1 MDDRQPVSL
10 ARRALSYAICYLIA
24 VQPMLPAAAAV
35 ITPVTPGTKM
45 DAAGNGVPV
54 INIATP
60 SQAGISHNQY
70 QQYNVGK
77 EGLILNNATGQL
89 NQTQLGGLIQNNP
102 NLKAGH
108 EAKAIINEVT
118 GATRSQLQG
127 YTEVAGKAANVMV
140 ANPYGITCNGC
151 GFINTP
157 NATLTTGKPT
167 MDAQGNLQSLAVS
180 KGTIT
185 IEGQGLDA
193 SQSDAL
199 SIISR
204 ASEINAAIHAK
215 DLKLIAGTNRVM
227 PDGSVTP
234 IAGEGAAPGVA
245 VDTGAL
251 GGMYANRIH
260 LVSSE
265 KGVGVNLGNLN
276 ARQGDMVLDA
286 SGRLTL
292 KNSLT
297 SGALTAKGDSLVL
310 AGDHKA
316 SGPVTL
322 TGQKDITLSAGAVVS
337 DNSIILSGNNT
348 VTLSGGKLT
357 AGKDIRLS
365 ATDIKSDRAS
375 TADSGGDIGLT
386 VRNGV
391 DNGAQIT
398 AGGMLS
404 LSAKQVKNSGALLAK
419 GQQTVIA
426 TDSLENSGQL
436 QGDEALELA
445 AGRLINSGQA
455 QTKRTL
461 TLTADETEN
470 SGTLAADSLIAKGKK
485 LANSGEVEVKHTLS
499 LTADETENSGRL
511 VADSLIIKG
520 KKLANSG
527 AVQGTQTLDITADEL
542 SNDGSMKGDILL
554 VQGKTLTNRKEIFGG
569 KRSEIT
575 ADRLTQSGTLS
586 AQGTTQLTLAETL
599 TNSGAIAA
607 DDALA
612 ITSLSLFNTGSL
624 SAPRL
629 QLSSA
634 QLTNSGL
641 IQGSNGLAI
650 AADRLDNLSGGSID
664 SHTGFTLDLPA
675 LYNAGLIK
683 SDAGLTLAGDTLVNS
698 GELSAATLTAS
709 HNSLLNAK
717 GGQLL
722 AQDAMQ
728 VRQKTLTNQGVLS
741 ADDLTV
747 DAGDLKNNG
756 TLQGSQRLNM
766 TGNSLSNSGTLLSA
780 GALALQGDNLDNQGL
795 IQGEKLTVTTSDWQN
810 SGNALSASDADLRS
824 KTLHNSGKILGQ
836 RGIQIQAEST
846 DNGGWMMAQA
856 LTLQSDLINSG
867 LLQGDDRVVVNGDT
881 ISNHSD
887 GQLLSTGTL
896 DVTAA
901 QLDNQ
906 GTLQADRVNVNAG
919 EWQNSGSSRAA
930 SLLAAQVTGIINNA
944 GSLTGEQLLDLQ
956 GSQILNQ
963 GSLVADRLSLTA
975 PLLSNGGLMQ
985 GNSALTLNSTQL
997 VNQKNG
1003 ELLSGGPL
1011 SLTLDR
1017 LDNAGLLQVD
1027 GALEV
1032 TARQLSNDGRML
1044 ADTLSAQADNSL
1056 INRGELL
1063 ARQQATLNAQT
1074 LENSGVIAAHSIGVT
1089 ADTLS
1094 NRGAMQGDTRVEV
1107 AAQQLDNQSDGTMLS
1122 GERLTLRGDSI
1133 SNSGGLQSQQI
1144 DITGN
1149 GLVNRGL
1156 INSTGQLTASLRDKL
1171 DNSGSLLSQ
1180 AESKLTANHLLNSGK
1195 IMADGLT
1202 LRGQRLESSGLWQ
1215 GNSLLDARSDTLDT
1229 AAGSR
1234 TLSGGLLRLDA
1245 DQLTTGGTLQ
1255 GGQAQVTAGSWQ
1267 HQGSLLGTGGLEA
1280 SVAGQLIN
1288 DGELLS
1294 QGAAQI
1300 GAQRL
1305 VNIGDLLSAGVMTL
1319 TGSTLDN
1326 SGSVQGQ
1333 TLTISPAKV
1342 INQGSLIGL
1351 QALTLGAL
1359 PQTAGRMMLMAM
1371 AVPARELTNNKGGA
1385 LLTQGTLI
1393 INGDAVTNN
1402 GSWQGQQIL
1411 LNARRLNNGGE
1422 IQSADGMQLILA
1434 DKLDSTA
1441 GSKISANG
1449 AAALQ
1454 ALALTNQGQW
1464 IARNLTLNGNTLNN
1478 GGDISGV
1485 DGLTITLNGALTQ
1498 QQNKT
1503 LLTAGKLDLQAASVN
1518 NAGRIQG
1525 GELNV
1530 TSGALENSG
1539 ALQGDKNLLLTL
1551 NGRLTNAASGTLIGQ
1566 NGLTLTTPELYNYG
1580 LIQGGGTTGV
1590 SATTLANN
1598 AGKILSGGELT
1609 LETPQ
1614 LINSGWLQA
1623 TQLMLTA
1630 ASASNSGTLLAQ
1642 QQATLTGNG
1651 FTNQGSAQGG
1661 NLRVNY
1667 QQLNNSGILLGNNQ
1681 LDVTATQVNQQAAG
1695 KLFSGGSM
1703 ELSSNGFDQLGQVVA
1718 LGDATLKLI
1727 NGFTNKGTLA
1737 AGKRLSVTSN
1747 GALENQGT
1755 LQGQALTLGADG
1767 NLVNKG
1773 QLTSGSGDST
1783 LSGSRIAM
1791 NASGT
1796 LQGGGNINLTSRSD
1810 ITLDGFTGTLGNLTL
1825 SAPGSIVNTALLY
1838 AANNLYLY
1846 ANSIKNQQG
1855 DMLAGNSLW
1864 MQRDAAGN
1872 ANTEVVNSS
1881 GTIETQKGDITVKT
1895 GHLLNTRDGLNVE
1908 QSTTK
1913 NNSIDGLGNASIDL
1927 LFSQMPDGTWGYY
1940 SKTGTHQ
1947 TGPCNGHG
1955 ACSYTKVTS
1964 YYYAPLA
1971 DYVTQKF
1978 STSKTKVD
1986 VVAKGG
1992 AARISAGRN
2001 LTLYAKMLD
2010 NQASNILAS
2019 QNVSLSGAQLNN
2031 QSWQAGVNNDYLVY
2045 EYAIKNSDFHPQ
2057 VATTDAAIIVPTKP
2071 KVDTIYFK
2079 LTGHE
2084 TDFTPGQLYRAV
2096 IQAGGNV
2103 SASFSGDISN
2113 TNTTANAGWDGNTL
2127 AAPDLNRFSVPGS
2140 VAAVQQQQLAAA
2152 GNVAVNSPQWR
2163 DQLQNALQQV
2173 NGAASLDDVPTTG
2186 VSLADH
2192 DIKAI
2197 DDAKPGKAVEL
2208 KATGD
2213 NGGQTLNPY
2222 QLSHVDV
2229 SAYPLPS
2236 GSNGYFVASTDSKS
2250 PYLINLNPKLN
2261 GLGKL
2266 DQNLFGDLN
2275 ALLGKRPGSSPQENR
2290 KQYTDENAFLGSS
2303 YLLERLNLKPEYD
2316 YRLLG
2321 DAAFD
2326 TRYVSNTVLNQT
2338 GSRYLNGLGSELDQ
2352 MRYLMDNAAAG
2363 QQALGLQFG
2372 VSLSAEQVASLDKS
2386 IIWWEASTV
2395 NGETVMV
2402 PKVYL
2407 SQKDVTLQN
2416 GSVIAGNN
2424 VSLKAGNITNS
2435 GSTVA
2440 AQNDLKL
2447 DSGNQFSN
2455 LSAGLIHAGGNLQL
2469 SALGD
2474 INNVGSTISGKTVA
2488 LESVNGD
2495 ISNITTTQQWTLDAR
2510 NNWGQHKFFTET
2522 LIGPAASIAAFD
2534 SLSLKAG
2541 NDISV
2546 TGAKLSAGGDM
2557 RMTAWNDIAITGNQI
2572 ETGNAQSGF
2581 KYGWQNI
2588 DATSDSSLS
2597 SQGSQLNAGG
2607 NLAVQAGHNL
2617 DVTAS
2622 AVKAGGDAQLAAGN
2636 DINLNAAATQ
2646 QNSRSGNYESHSSGV
2661 DRTTISSGGDLQLVA
2676 GRDLNSQAAGIAAE
2690 SDVALQAGR
2699 DLNLQAEA
2707 TRSGNSYKAGKKQE
2721 INEHVRQQGT
2731 EVVSGGGTMLMAGN
2745 DITSNTGTIIA
2756 NKDLALQAGHDVN
2769 ITTATESDYAYREE
2783 TKTKKSLFSKKT
2795 THTIKEDS
2803 STTEKAS
2810 QLSGDH
2816 VSIVAGHDL
2825 AVKGSSVVGES
2836 DVGLKAGN
2844 DLTIGAATET
2854 QNSYRLSET
2863 KKSGMFSGGGI
2874 GVTFGSASSRQQIN
2888 LDGTTQSQSA
2898 SAVGSTGGNVA
2909 LIAGHDARVAGSD
2922 VIAKQDISLVG
2933 GSVSIDPGNDMLS
2946 RRQVYE
2952 QKQSGLTLQ
2961 LTSPITDALLSL
2973 GAQAKEAGQA
2983 GDDRLK
2989 ALSAVKMLESGW
3001 AMAGA
3006 ASQSA
3011 TALAKGDMNN
3021 AGIKIALSVG
3031 ASKSKSS
3038 SEYTANTVSGSSLSG
3053 GGNVAVV
3060 ATGANGTRGDINV
3073 AGSGITGK
3081 NVTLAAEHNLN
3092 LVAASNNQQQTSSNT
3107 SSGWSGGIHFS
3118 IGKETGIG
3126 IQASGFMASGNE
3138 DGTSTDY
3145 VNSRINAKDTLTLS
3159 SGNDTLLSGAQALG
3173 NRINTDT
3180 GHDLTLTSLQDT
3192 DSYHSKQQSASGGF
3206 SFTFGSM
3213 TGSIGLSLSQSKV
3226 NSEYASVGE
3235 QSGLFAGADGYDVYV
3250 GNHTQLNGA
3259 VIASTADAA
3268 HNAISTSTLGW
3279 DNISNH
3285 AEYSASSSSIGFS
3298 AGNTGGEMSGMVLP
3312 TSVNAHGNASGVT
3325 KSAVSD
3331 GSVTVRDSENQI
3343 QNVSDLSRDTE
3354 SANGHID
3361 KIFDK
3366 DKVARQ
3372 MEFAQGV
3379 QQLAGQIVSDV
3390 TSYKLD
3396 EAKKATAEK
3405 LIKEHPEY
3413 ADLPA
3418 KDFNELIES
3427 DGDYKAV
3434 SARWGTGG
3442 AYSMAAAAVS
3452 AALGGLSANDLGA
3465 AASGVMAPYV
3475 ANTIKK
3481 ATTTMVDGKEQTNL
3495 LANTMAHALAGAV
3508 LAQLADN
3515 NAVAGATG
3523 AMAGELTARAIVAAM
3538 YPGKNAGDLTES
3550 EKESVSALSQL
3561 AAGLASG
3568 IASDSSGGAIS
3579 GAGAGKNAV
3588 ENNALSDLTDALAA
3602 GKSPQQIARERN
3614 EETLEEIKKE
3624 QCAGLSAEACSV
3636 RLDAYRQKVVAGAV
3650 SLGVDFVPVVGSLK
3664 SVAEAEDA
3672 LGYLEA
3678 VASVIPGER
3687 IAGKI
3692 FKAARA
3698 ALKKGDVAE
3707 ASKLI
3712 NKASDEIE
3720 IVVRPGH
3727 RQSEIDVG
3735 KDLGEGWR
3743 EQVTFKGG
3751 KEVPYGTKGSVRP
3764 DWCQG
3769 NICSVEVKNYNIEK
3783 NQSGLINNVSKQA
3796 VERQKNL
3803 PAGMRQEVV
3812 IDVRGQQ
3819 ITSAQEDAII
3829 KGIVNKS
3836 NGAINP
3842 TDIQFKR

>member
-157 NATLTTGKPT
+157 DATLTTGKPT

-180 KGTIT
+180 KGIIT

-260 LVSSE
+260 LISSE

-365 ATDIKSDRAS
+365 ATDIKSDKAS

-386 VRNGV
+386 ARNGV

-398 AGGMLS
+398 TGGMLK

-426 TDSLENSGQL
+426 TDSLENSGQI
-436 QGDEALELA
+436 QGDEALALT

-461 TLTADETEN
+461 A
-470 SGTLAADSLIAKGKK
+470 
-485 LANSGEVEVKHTLS
+485 

-542 SNDGSMKGDILL
+542 SNDGSLKGDILR

-629 QLSSA
+629 QLGSA

-641 IQGSNGLAI
+641 IQGSKALSI

-664 SHTGFTLDLPA
+664 SRSGFTLDLPA

-722 AQDAMQ
+722 AQNAMQ
-728 VRQKTLTNQGVLS
+728 VRQKTFTNQGLLS

-747 DAGDLKNNG
+747 EADNLKNNG
-756 TLQGSQRLNM
+756 TLQGSQRLNI

-780 GALALQGDNLDNQGL
+780 GALALQGGNLDNQGL

-836 RGIQIQAEST
+836 HGIQIQADST
-846 DNGGWMMAQA
+846 DNGGWIMAQA

-867 LLQGDDRVVVNGDT
+867 LLQGDDRVMVNGDT

-963 GSLVADRLSLTA
+963 GSLVADRLSLAA

-997 VNQKNG
+997 VNQKEG

-1032 TARQLSNDGRML
+1032 TARQISNDGRLL

-1074 LENSGVIAAHSIGVT
+1074 LENSGVIAAHSVGVT

-1094 NRGAMQGDTRVEV
+1094 NRGAVQGDTRVEV
-1107 AAQQLDNQSDGTMLS
+1107 AAQQLDNQRDGTMLS
-1122 GERLTLRGDSI
+1122 GEKLTLRGDSI
-1133 SNSGGLQSQQI
+1133 SNSGGLQSQQV

-1149 GLVNRGL
+1149 TLVNRGL

-1180 AESKLTANHLLNSGK
+1180 AESQLTANHLLNSGK

-1202 LRGQRLESSGLWQ
+1202 LRGQRLENSGLWQ
-1215 GNSLLDARSDTLDT
+1215 GDSLLDARSDTLDT

-1300 GAQRL
+1300 GAQTL
-1305 VNIGDLLSAGVMTL
+1305 INIGDLLSAGVMTL

-1359 PQTAGRMMLMAM
+1359 PQAAGRMMLMAM

-1385 LLTQGTLI
+1385 LLTQGTLT
-1393 INGDAVTNN
+1393 INGDTITNN

-1411 LNARRLNNGGE
+1411 LNARRLNNGGA

-1449 AAALQ
+1449 TAALQ
-1454 ALALTNQGQW
+1454 AQALTNQGQW

-1590 SATTLANN
+1590 NATTIANN

-1661 NLRVNY
+1661 SLRVNY
-1667 QQLNNSGILLGNNQ
+1667 QQLNNSGTLLGNNQ

-1703 ELSSNGFDQLGQVVA
+1703 VLSSNGFDQLGQVVA

-1727 NGFTNKGTLA
+1727 NGFTNQGTLA

-1755 LQGQALTLGADG
+1755 LQGQALTLGAG
-1767 NLVNKG
+1767 GSLVNKG

-1872 ANTEVVNSS
+1872 ANTEMVNSS

-1895 GHLLNTRDGLNVE
+1895 GHLLNTRNGLHVTQTSTPSPTRTGVGDATMKISIWDLAVGDYGYYTQTITREGSGGNNSGCGCGG
-1908 QSTTK
+1908 STT
-1913 NNSIDGLGNASIDL
+1913 
-1927 LFSQMPDGTWGYY
+1927 
-1940 SKTGTHQ
+1940 SKD
-1947 TGPCNGHG
+1947 
-1955 ACSYTKVTS
+1955 
-1964 YYYAPLA
+1964 YYAPTKDA
-1971 DYVTQKF
+1971 ATQKF
-1978 STSKTKVD
+1978 ALSSTTVD
-1986 VVAKGG
+1986 VVSNGG
-1992 AARISAGRN
+1992 AARIASGRN
-2001 LTLYAKMLD
+2001 LTINADSLE
-2010 NQASNILAS
+2010 NQASSLLANGNIL
-2019 QNVSLSGAQLNN
+2019 LSGSQLNN
-2031 QSWQAGVNNDYLVY
+2031 QSWQAGTQNDYAIY
-2045 EYAIKNSDFHPQ
+2045 EYKGPLAKGIIGAERTRN
-2057 VATTDAAIIVPTKP
+2057 ATKGSQFTYT
-2071 KVDTIYFK
+2071 

-2084 TDFTPGQLYRAV
+2084 NSFTPGQLYRAV

-2140 VAAVQQQQLAAA
+2140 VAAVQQQQFAAA

-2197 DDAKPGKAVEL
+2197 DNVKLGKVAEL
-2208 KATGD
+2208 KVIGD
-2213 NGGQTLNPY
+2213 NGGQTLNSY
-2222 QLSHVDV
+2222 QPSHVDV

-2261 GLGKL
+2261 GLGQL

-2275 ALLGKRPGSSPQENR
+2275 ALLGKRPGSAPQENR

-2303 YLLERLNLKPEYD
+2303 YLLDRLNLKPEYD

-2326 TRYVSNTVLNQT
+2326 TRYVSNVVLNQT
-2338 GSRYLNGLGSELDQ
+2338 GSRYLSGLGSELDQ

-2407 SQKDVTLQN
+2407 SQKDVKLQN

-2440 AQNDLKL
+2440 AQNGLEL

-2455 LSAGLIHAGGNLQL
+2455 LSAGLIQAGGDLQL

-2510 NNWGQHKFFTET
+2510 NNWGQRKFFTET
-2522 LIGPAASIAAFD
+2522 LIGPAASIAALD

-2541 NDISV
+2541 NDISI

-2597 SQGSQLNAGG
+2597 SQSSQLNAGG

-2661 DRTTISSGGDLQLVA
+2661 DRTTISSGGDLQLV
-2676 GRDLNSQAAGIAAE
+2676 
-2690 SDVALQAGR
+2690 
-2699 DLNLQAEA
+2699 
-2707 TRSGNSYKAGKKQE
+2707 
-2721 INEHVRQQGT
+2721 
-2731 EVVSGGGTMLMAGN
+2731 
-2745 DITSNTGTIIA
+2745 
-2756 NKDLALQAGHDVN
+2756 
-2769 ITTATESDYAYREE
+2769 
-2783 TKTKKSLFSKKT
+2783 
-2795 THTIKEDS
+2795 
-2803 STTEKAS
+2803 
-2810 QLSGDH
+2810 
-2816 VSIVAGHDL
+2816 
-2825 AVKGSSVVGES
+2825 
-2836 DVGLKAGN
+2836 
-2844 DLTIGAATET
+2844 
-2854 QNSYRLSET
+2854 
-2863 KKSGMFSGGGI
+2863 
-2874 GVTFGSASSRQQIN
+2874 
-2888 LDGTTQSQSA
+2888 
-2898 SAVGSTGGNVA
+2898 
-2909 LIAGHDARVAGSD
+2909 
-2922 VIAKQDISLVG
+2922 
-2933 GSVSIDPGNDMLS
+2933 
-2946 RRQVYE
+2946 
-2952 QKQSGLTLQ
+2952 
-2961 LTSPITDALLSL
+2961 
-2973 GAQAKEAGQA
+2973 
-2983 GDDRLK
+2983 
-2989 ALSAVKMLESGW
+2989 
-3001 AMAGA
+3001 
-3006 ASQSA
+3006 
-3011 TALAKGDMNN
+3011 
-3021 AGIKIALSVG
+3021 
-3031 ASKSKSS
+3031 
-3038 SEYTANTVSGSSLSG
+3038 
-3053 GGNVAVV
+3053 
-3060 ATGANGTRGDINV
+3060 
-3073 AGSGITGK
+3073 
-3081 NVTLAAEHNLN
+3081 
-3092 LVAASNNQQQTSSNT
+3092 
-3107 SSGWSGGIHFS
+3107 
-3118 IGKETGIG
+3118 
-3126 IQASGFMASGNE
+3126 
-3138 DGTSTDY
+3138 
-3145 VNSRINAKDTLTLS
+3145 
-3159 SGNDTLLSGAQALG
+3159 
-3173 NRINTDT
+3173 
-3180 GHDLTLTSLQDT
+3180 
-3192 DSYHSKQQSASGGF
+3192 
-3206 SFTFGSM
+3206 
-3213 TGSIGLSLSQSKV
+3213 
-3226 NSEYASVGE
+3226 
-3235 QSGLFAGADGYDVYV
+3235 
-3250 GNHTQLNGA
+3250 
-3259 VIASTADAA
+3259 
-3268 HNAISTSTLGW
+3268 
-3279 DNISNH
+3279 
-3285 AEYSASSSSIGFS
+3285 
-3298 AGNTGGEMSGMVLP
+3298 
-3312 TSVNAHGNASGVT
+3312 
-3325 KSAVSD
+3325 
-3331 GSVTVRDSENQI
+3331 
-3343 QNVSDLSRDTE
+3343 
-3354 SANGHID
+3354 
-3361 KIFDK
+3361 
-3366 DKVARQ
+3366 
-3372 MEFAQGV
+3372 
-3379 QQLAGQIVSDV
+3379 
-3390 TSYKLD
+3390 
-3396 EAKKATAEK
+3396 
-3405 LIKEHPEY
+3405 
-3413 ADLPA
+3413 
-3418 KDFNELIES
+3418 
-3427 DGDYKAV
+3427 
-3434 SARWGTGG
+3434 
-3442 AYSMAAAAVS
+3442 
-3452 AALGGLSANDLGA
+3452 
-3465 AASGVMAPYV
+3465 
-3475 ANTIKK
+3475 
-3481 ATTTMVDGKEQTNL
+3481 
-3495 LANTMAHALAGAV
+3495 
-3508 LAQLADN
+3508 
-3515 NAVAGATG
+3515 
-3523 AMAGELTARAIVAAM
+3523 
-3538 YPGKNAGDLTES
+3538 
-3550 EKESVSALSQL
+3550 
-3561 AAGLASG
+3561 
-3568 IASDSSGGAIS
+3568 
-3579 GAGAGKNAV
+3579 
-3588 ENNALSDLTDALAA
+3588 
-3602 GKSPQQIARERN
+3602 
-3614 EETLEEIKKE
+3614 
-3624 QCAGLSAEACSV
+3624 
-3636 RLDAYRQKVVAGAV
+3636 
-3650 SLGVDFVPVVGSLK
+3650 
-3664 SVAEAEDA
+3664 
-3672 LGYLEA
+3672 
-3678 VASVIPGER
+3678 
-3687 IAGKI
+3687 
-3692 FKAARA
+3692 
-3698 ALKKGDVAE
+3698 
-3707 ASKLI
+3707 
-3712 NKASDEIE
+3712 
-3720 IVVRPGH
+3720 
-3727 RQSEIDVG
+3727 
-3735 KDLGEGWR
+3735 
-3743 EQVTFKGG
+3743 
-3751 KEVPYGTKGSVRP
+3751 
-3764 DWCQG
+3764 
-3769 NICSVEVKNYNIEK
+3769 
-3783 NQSGLINNVSKQA
+3783 
-3796 VERQKNL
+3796 
-3803 PAGMRQEVV
+3803 
-3812 IDVRGQQ
+3812 
-3819 ITSAQEDAII
+3819 
-3829 KGIVNKS
+3829 
-3836 NGAINP
+3836 
-3842 TDIQFKR
+3842 